1 MQNKTLHIK
10 NLEKYTP
17 GYKDRHL
24 IWFKLY
30 FSMLNGDQEF
40 EMIDEIDKWRF
51 VAFTVIE
58 LQTKKPVNLDSKY
71 LIRKGFDFKK
81 KSLSDTIQA
90 LSPFVV
96 ICNRTVTGPLQD
108 CNSSVTHIRLEENRL
123 EENKIDK
130 DKYLDFVF
138 LSKNEFDK
146 LQQKFG
152 EQGTTDRIKNLN
164 DYGHQKQKKFK
175 EYTSHYHTILAWEK
189 NNDNRQQ
196 PKQKPA
202 SKYSG
207 LDDKNYH
214 EGAWPS

>member
-96 ICNRTVTGPLQD
+96 ICNRTVTEPLQD
-108 CNSSVTHIRLEENRL
+108 CNGSVTHIRLEENRL

-138 LSKNEFDK
+138 LSKVEYEK
-146 LQQKFG
+146 LVKKFG
-152 EQGTTDRIKNLN
+152 KTGTDEKIENLN
-164 DYGHQKQKKFK
+164 EGIGSKGYKYD
-175 EYTSHYHTILAWEK
+175 SHYHTILVWERKNDQRKKEK
-189 NNDNRQQ
+189 NVEPEKINWDDELKKRSI
-196 PKQKPA
+196 
-202 SKYSG
+202 SK
-207 LDDKNYH
+207 
-214 EGAWPS
+214 